1 LRAVSQSKKYNAEM
15 TKRSAML
22 TLAAIALD
30 PSSRAPLHRQL
41 YEILRKAILER
52 KLRAGAR
59 LPSTRSLAKELTVSR
74 TTVINAFDQLLA
86 EGYIEGK
93 AGSGTFVTVSLPDD
107 LLRVRSRA
115 ANSVR
120 SPAKRRAVSQRGRL
134 FAATAASFVKDEGKA
149 RAFQPGLPSI
159 DDFPFDIWARMI
171 SKRWRQCSSELAGY
185 GHAAGYRPLRE
196 AIANYAQLARGVR
209 CEPEQIIIVA
219 GSQQGLDLAA
229 RALLDPGDTAWIE
242 DPAYR
247 GACGALLGAG
257 AKLAPIPVDEQG
269 LDVAAGE
276 SICREARVAYVT
288 PSHQYPLGIT
298 MSLARRLALLDWA
311 TRSDAW
317 IIEDDYDS
325 EYRYTGRPLAALQGL
340 DKEDR
345 VIYIGTFSKVL
356 FPSLRLGYLVV
367 PTDLVDIFSAAHA
380 HTACY
385 SPLINQA
392 VLADFITEGHFARHI
407 RRMRGLYEQRQSLLV
422 QCAERELG
430 RLLEVRPAGAGMH
443 LIGWLPG
450 DANDQ
455 VVSRHAAKAGIDV
468 RPLSFYCIEARHRG
482 GLLLGYTGIPEA
494 EIKLGAQKLATVLRS
509 ALSG

>member
-1 LRAVSQSKKYNAEM
+1 MS
-15 TKRSAML
+15 KRSAML

-30 PSSRAPLHRQL
+30 PSSGVPLYRQL
-41 YEILRKAILER
+41 YEILRRAILER
-52 KLRAGAR
+52 KLRAGTR
-59 LPSTRSLAKELTVSR
+59 LPSTRALAQELSVSR
-74 TTVINAFDQLLA
+74 MTVINAFDQLLA

-93 AGSGTFVTVSLPDD
+93 AGSGTFITASLPDH
-107 LLRVRSRA
+107 LLRVRAKVTHVARA
-115 ANSVR
+115 
-120 SPAKRRAVSQRGRL
+120 PARRRAVSERGRL
-134 FAATAASFVKDEGKA
+134 LAATASSFIKDESQA

-159 DDFPFDIWARMI
+159 SDFPFDIWMRMT
-171 SKRWRQCSSELAGY
+171 SKRWRHCASEMAGY

-196 AIANYAQLARGVR
+196 AIASYVQLARGGR

-229 RALLDPGDTAWIE
+229 RVLLDPGDTAWIE

-257 AKLAPIPVDEQG
+257 ARLVPVPVDEQG

-276 SICREARVAYVT
+276 SLCGEARVAYVT
-288 PSHQYPLGIT
+288 PSYQFPLGVT
-298 MSLARRLALLDWA
+298 MSLSRRLALLDWA
-311 TRSDAW
+311 VRCGAW

-345 VIYIGTFSKVL
+345 VIYVGTFSKVL

-367 PTDLVDIFSAAHA
+367 PADLIDVFSAAQA

-392 VLADFITEGHFARHI
+392 VLADFLTEGHFARHL
-407 RRMRGLYEQRQSLLV
+407 RRMRRLYEERQSVLV
-422 QCAERELG
+422 QCAARELG
-430 RLLEVRPAGAGMH
+430 QRLEIKPARAGMH

-450 DANDQ
+450 DASDQ
-455 VVSRHAAKAGIDV
+455 AVSRRAAEVGVDV
-468 RPLSFYCIEARHRG
+468 RPLSFYCLNVKHRG
-482 GLLLGYTGIPEA
+482 GLLLGYTGIPVA
-494 EIKLGAQKLATVLRS
+494 EIQRGVEKLATVLR
-509 ALSG
+509 AG

>member
-1 LRAVSQSKKYNAEM
+1 MS
-15 TKRSAML
+15 KRSAML

-30 PSSRAPLHRQL
+30 ASSGVPLYRQL

-52 KLRAGAR
+52 KLRAGTR
-59 LPSTRSLAKELTVSR
+59 LPSTRALAKELAVSR
-74 TTVINAFDQLLA
+74 TTVINAFEQLLA

-93 AGSGTFVTVSLPDD
+93 AGSGTFITALLPDD
-107 LLRVRSRA
+107 LLRVRSRVT
-115 ANSVR
+115 NVVR
-120 SPAKRRAVSQRGRL
+120 SPARWRAVSERGRL
-134 FAATAASFVKDEGKA
+134 FAATAASFIKDEGQA

-159 DDFPFDIWARMI
+159 DDFPFDIWTRML
-171 SKRWRQCSSELAGY
+171 SKRWRHGSSELVGY

-196 AIANYAQLARGVR
+196 AIANYVQLARGGR

-229 RALLDPGDTAWIE
+229 RVLLDPGDTAWIE

-257 AKLAPIPVDEQG
+257 AKLVPIPVDEQG
-269 LDVAAGE
+269 LDVVAGE
-276 SICREARVAYVT
+276 SICGEARVAYVT
-288 PSHQYPLGIT
+288 PSHQFPLGVT

-311 TRSDAW
+311 MRCGAW

-367 PTDLVDIFSAAHA
+367 PTDLVDIFNAAHA

-407 RRMRGLYEQRQSLLV
+407 RRMRGLYEERQSVLV
-422 QCAERELG
+422 RCAERELDQ
-430 RLLEVRPAGAGMH
+430 LLEVRPARAGMH
-443 LIGWLPG
+443 LIGWLLG

-468 RPLSFYCIEARHRG
+468 RPLSFYCIEVKHRG

-494 EIKLGAQKLATVLRS
+494 EIQLGVQKLATILRS
-509 ALSG
+509 VLSG

>member
-1 LRAVSQSKKYNAEM
+1 MS
-15 TKRSAML
+15 KRSALL

-30 PSSRAPLHRQL
+30 PSSGVPLYRQL

-52 KLRAGAR
+52 KLRAGTQ
-59 LPSTRSLAKELTVSR
+59 LPSTRALAEELGVSR
-74 TTVINAFDQLLA
+74 NTVINAFEQLLA

-93 AGSGTFVTVSLPDD
+93 AGSGTFITASLPDD
-107 LLRVRSRA
+107 LLRVRSKA
-115 ANSVR
+115 ANVVR
-120 SPAKRRAVSQRGRL
+120 SPARWRAVSERGRL
-134 FAATAASFVKDEGKA
+134 FAATAAGFVKDEGKA

-159 DDFPFDIWARMI
+159 DDFPFDIWTRMI
-171 SKRWRQCSSELAGY
+171 SKRWRHGSSEMAGY

-196 AIANYAQLARGVR
+196 AIANYVQLARGGR
-209 CEPEQIIIVA
+209 CEPEQVIIVA

-229 RALLDPGDTAWIE
+229 RVLLDPGDTAWIE

-257 AKLAPIPVDEQG
+257 AKLVPIPVDEQG
-269 LDVAAGE
+269 LDVVAGE
-276 SICREARVAYVT
+276 SICGEARVAYVT
-288 PSHQYPLGIT
+288 PSHQFPLGVT

-311 TRSDAW
+311 TRCGAW

-356 FPSLRLGYLVV
+356 FPSLRLGYLIV

-385 SPLINQA
+385 SPLVNQA

-407 RRMRGLYEQRQSLLV
+407 RRMRGLYEERQSVLV
-422 QCAERELG
+422 RCAERELDQ
-430 RLLEVRPAGAGMH
+430 LLEVRPARAGMH
-443 LIGWLPG
+443 LIGWLRR

-468 RPLSFYCIEARHRG
+468 RPLSFYCIEVKHRG

-494 EIKLGAQKLATVLRS
+494 EIQLGVQKLATILRS
-509 ALSG
+509 VLSG